1 MHENNKDIGWEKN
14 YNNVGSDGNYDDTL
28 IKNQISTLNNK
39 VNKVSEEINA
49 LEEVIPTFVILTQE
63 EYDALEVKD
72 DYTFYCIKED

>member
-1 MHENNKDIGWEKN
+1 MRENNKDIGWERPEGN
-14 YNNVGSDGNYDDTL
+14 SGDGNYDDTL

-63 EYDALEVKD
+63 EYEALEIKD
-72 DYTFYCIKED
+72 DYTFYAIKED

>member
-28 IKNQISTLNNK
+28 IKNQISTLDNK
-39 VNKVSEEINA
+39 INKVSEEIKT

-72 DYTFYCIKED
+72 DYTFYAIKED